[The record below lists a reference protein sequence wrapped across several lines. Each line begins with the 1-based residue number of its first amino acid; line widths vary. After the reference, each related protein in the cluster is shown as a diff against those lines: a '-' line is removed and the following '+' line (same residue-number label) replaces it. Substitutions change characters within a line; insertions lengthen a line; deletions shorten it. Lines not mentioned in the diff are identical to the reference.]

1 MIKHIQQSEVLA
13 TRKPKAAV
21 AHVYFDYKHRA
32 RQTPENIL
40 AQLIKQLEFQ
50 KEYPSTITD
59 MPPMPHIQPLYDRL
73 HKQCKRP
80 VFSELQGMLLSIGE
94 GFDDVYLVFEALDE
108 CDETTRRTVFLPL
121 ITQLSGSL
129 TREGKTRFKIFV
141 TNRPNCVDIQ
151 NALEP
156 RALKLPIIPDPA
168 DMELVARAKITVVR
182 QKGIRISVQLEQDIV
197 SAIVHSADGM

>member
-1 MIKHIQQSEVLA
+1 
-13 TRKPKAAV
+13 
-21 AHVYFDYKHRA
+21 
-32 RQTPENIL
+32 
-40 AQLIKQLEFQ
+40 
-50 KEYPSTITD
+50 
-59 MPPMPHIQPLYDRL
+59 
-73 HKQCKRP
+73 
-80 VFSELQGMLLSIGE
+80 MLLSIGE

-141 TNRPNCVDIQ
+141 TNGPNCVDIQ

-182 QKGIRISVQLEQDIV
+182 QKGIRISAQLEQDIV
-197 SAIVHSADGM
+197 SAIVDNANGM